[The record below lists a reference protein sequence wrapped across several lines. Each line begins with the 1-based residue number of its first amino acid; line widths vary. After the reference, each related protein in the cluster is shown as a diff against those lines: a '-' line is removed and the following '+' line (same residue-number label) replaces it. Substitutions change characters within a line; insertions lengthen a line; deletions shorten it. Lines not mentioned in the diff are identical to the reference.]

1 MVAKHFMEEAAP
13 KFYGATTIGERGQ
26 IVIPAEARKDFNITP
41 ATKLLVFGS
50 QGHGGLM
57 IVKAE
62 DITEFIAVASK
73 MLGGME
79 EVLRTHTEGTQ
90 KE

>member
-1 MVAKHFMEEAAP
+1 MKAKHLMAEATP

-26 IVIPAEARKDFNITP
+26 MVIPAEARKDFNITP
-41 ATKLLVFGS
+41 ASKLLVFGS

-62 DITEFIAVASK
+62 DVTEFISAATE
-73 MLGGME
+73 MLRSFE
-79 EVLRTHTEGTQ
+79 DVLKKHTGD
-90 KE
+90 